1 MDFKEYL
8 LTQSKFN
15 LAKLAFLMWPDNKTA
30 PHYLSK
36 KLHNISNRKFTKAD
50 EDLARECLAKL
61 GKELI
66 ADSKAKP

>member
-15 LAKLAFLMWPDNKTA
+15 LAKLAFLMWPDNQTA

-36 KLHNISNRKFTKAD
+36 KLHGHAKRKFTAKD
-50 EDLARECLAKL
+50 EALARTALKQL
-61 GKELI
+61 GHELI
-66 ADSKAKP
+66 ADAKQKP